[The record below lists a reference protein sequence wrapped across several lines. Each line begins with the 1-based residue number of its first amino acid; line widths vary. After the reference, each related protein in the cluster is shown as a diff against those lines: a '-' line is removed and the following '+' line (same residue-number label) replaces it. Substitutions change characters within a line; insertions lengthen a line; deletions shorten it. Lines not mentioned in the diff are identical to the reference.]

1 MKKLIFLLAFI
12 TLVASVDAQWAKLST
27 GKYKYTGQAAD
38 TCNGSNVKNI
48 VLLGVPQG
56 RPYFLQVSATI
67 DEFNGSAT
75 AWAILE
81 GSLDGTNYYL
91 VDTLTTTPTSG
102 TEAVTADGTVIY
114 SDFSTGSVWPYL
126 RVQLKLS
133 TTGRWNFDYIYTQ
146 IVGKN
151 D

>member
-1 MKKLIFLLAFI
+1 MKKLFVFAVLIAL
-12 TLVASVDAQWAKLST
+12 TVGASAQWSSLK
-27 GKYKYTGQAAD
+27 KDVWKYTGQVAD
-38 TCNGSNVKNI
+38 TANGSNVKNVSLI
-48 VLLGVPQG
+48 NVPTGEAYYYLIQ
-56 RPYFLQVSATI
+56 ATL

-91 VDTLTTTPTSG
+91 VDTLESS
-102 TEAVTADGTVIY
+102 AANDDVTADGRVYI
-114 SDFSTGSVWPYL
+114 SDFSTGLTWPYL

-133 TTGRWNFDYIYTQ
+133 TTGRWNFDYVHCTL
-146 IVGKN
+146 VGKN